1 MKKFITFLI
10 FVLIACGLYL
20 VSGMILEMASER
32 AIDYIVK
39 NIKSPNLEYTRPQFR
54 DVNLS
59 SYDAVTWEG
68 VSFDVRIV
76 RDEIAKTAE
85 ELSIMIGEMTISL
98 ESFSENTFLLN
109 VNGVSALA
117 KERGS
122 GAMSDISGAGD
133 RMERGNLKI
142 LIKLKGFSKAVVYQQ
157 VRDLIKEI
165 GMLSTQGVT
174 KIPLSFSATEV
185 FTIKKKP
192 YTAKLFVEKKGN
204 EYRLVMDKEDVKI
217 IAGTMS
223 GQKTTPMDIE
233 VISQNPIKAPLL
245 LRIRDKAAATAK
257 LARQQDSKIPEDAY
271 RHVLWSYLLAKTFGE
286 AFAKEVADAHEIFAE
301 QQKLSKE
308 EIETMNIDSYQDLQ
322 NNVIGRH
329 YAKMEYPETGILER
343 ILADQA
349 VIRDENRKA
358 RYSADDYE
366 RLKPA
371 YIKPK

>member
-76 RDEIAKTAE
+76 RDEIAKTPE

-98 ESFSENTFLLN
+98 ESFSENAFLLN
-109 VNGVSALA
+109 VKGVSVLA
-117 KERGS
+117 KEKGS

-133 RMERGNLKI
+133 RMERGNLKV
-142 LIKLKGFSKAVVYQQ
+142 LLRLEGFSKTVVYQQ

-165 GMLSTQGVT
+165 NMFSTQGVT

-185 FTIKKKP
+185 FEIKKKP
-192 YTAKLFVEKKGN
+192 YTAKLFVEKKGS
-204 EYRLVMDKEDVKI
+204 EYRLVMDKDDVKI
-217 IAGTMS
+217 IAATMS
-223 GQKTTPMDIE
+223 GQKLPW
-233 VISQNPIKAPLL
+233 IS
-245 LRIRDKAAATAK
+245 R
-257 LARQQDSKIPEDAY
+257 
-271 RHVLWSYLLAKTFGE
+271 
-286 AFAKEVADAHEIFAE
+286 
-301 QQKLSKE
+301 
-308 EIETMNIDSYQDLQ
+308 
-322 NNVIGRH
+322 
-329 YAKMEYPETGILER
+329 
-343 ILADQA
+343 
-349 VIRDENRKA
+349 
-358 RYSADDYE
+358 
-366 RLKPA
+366 
-371 YIKPK
+371 

>member
-20 VSGMILEMASER
+20 VSGMILEMASDK

-39 NIKSPNLEYTRPQFR
+39 NIKSPNIEYTRPQFR

-59 SYDAVTWEG
+59 SFDAVTWEG

-76 RDEIAKTAE
+76 RDEIAKTPE

-98 ESFSENTFLLN
+98 ESFSEPAVLLN
-109 VNGVSALA
+109 VKGMSTLA

-122 GAMSDISGAGD
+122 GVMSDISGAGD
-133 RMERGNLKI
+133 RMERGNLKV
-142 LIKLKGFSKAVVYQQ
+142 LIKLKGFSKEVVYQQ
-157 VRDLIKEI
+157 VRDLIKE
-165 GMLSTQGVT
+165 LNVFSTQGVT

-185 FTIKKKP
+185 FEIKKKP
-192 YTAKLFVEKKGN
+192 YTAKLSVEKKGG

-217 IAGTMS
+217 IAATMS
-223 GQKTTPMDIE
+223 GQKTTLMDIE
-233 VISQNPIKAPLL
+233 IISRNPIKAPQL

-257 LARQQDSKIPEDAY
+257 LARQQDSNIPEDAY
-271 RHVLWSYLLAKTFGE
+271 RHVLWSYTLAKTFGE
-286 AFAKEVADAHEIFAE
+286 AFAKEITDAHEVFSDE
-301 QQKLSKE
+301 QKMSKE
-308 EIETMNIDSYQDLQ
+308 EIENMNIDSYQDLH
-322 NNVIGRH
+322 NNAIGRY
-329 YAKMEYPETGILER
+329 YAKMEYPESGILER
-343 ILADQA
+343 VLTDPT

-358 RYSADDYE
+358 RYSAGDYE
-366 RLKPA
+366 RLKPV